1 MLQVMQV
8 DQMVRLPTFFIPHGG
23 GPCFFMDWHPK
34 GAWDEMAQYLK
45 SFANDI
51 RDDIKAI
58 IVISA
63 HWEEDIIKVTGNS
76 NPELIYDYHGFPPHT
91 YDLKWPAKGNKV
103 LANQISS
110 ILNAGGIACAVDE
123 DRGFD
128 HGVFIPLLL
137 TFPEAN
143 IPTIQVSL
151 CSTLSPK
158 THLQIGKLL
167 QPLRDQGVLII
178 GSGMSYHDVSALM
191 GRKEVI
197 GSDTFDHWL
206 SNSMLMPSEQREA
219 ALLDWAA
226 APSARLCHPRE
237 EHLLPLHVIAGAA
250 TGGKGM
256 IDFNDTVLGATI
268 SAYQF
273 Q

>member
-1 MLQVMQV
+1 
-8 DQMVRLPTFFIPHGG
+8 
-23 GPCFFMDWHPK
+23 
-34 GAWDEMAQYLK
+34 
-45 SFANDI
+45 
-51 RDDIKAI
+51 
-58 IVISA
+58 
-63 HWEEDIIKVTGNS
+63 
-76 NPELIYDYHGFPPHT
+76 
-91 YDLKWPAKGNKV
+91 
-103 LANQISS
+103 
-110 ILNAGGIACAVDE
+110 
-123 DRGFD
+123 
-128 HGVFIPLLL
+128 
-137 TFPEAN
+137 
-143 IPTIQVSL
+143 
-151 CSTLSPK
+151 
-158 THLQIGKLL
+158 
-167 QPLRDQGVLII
+167 LII